1 VFRKKFEK
9 FLKDRRAVSDALVI
23 LLLIAIGA
31 VVATG
36 IGSVLLTK
44 APKQT
49 APVANIVIEPVTG
62 GVIIRHEGGDM
73 INVKDLKLVI
83 YKYPEM
89 ENVNEETLPIN
100 GITTDIAPSGM
111 FNAGDVIFRSIEN
124 AGTYEVDLIH
134 IPTQTKIAR
143 NVVTVGSGSG
153 GQQQ

>member
-9 FLKDRRAVSDALVI
+9 FLKDGRAVSDALVI

-31 VVATG
+31 VVAAG

-44 APKQT
+44 TPKQT
-49 APVANIVIEPVTG
+49 APVANIVIEPVTN

-73 INVKDLKLVI
+73 IDASDLKLVI
-83 YKYPEM
+83 YKYPNM
-89 ENVNEETLPIN
+89 EKVAEETPLNKID
-100 GITTDIAPSGM
+100 TDIAPSGM
-111 FNAGDVIFRSIEN
+111 FNAGDVISRSIQN

-143 NVVTVGSGSG
+143 NVVTVGSSSSS
-153 GQQQ
+153 